1 VALLAGIGV
10 LLADRLSSPDALVIN
25 DSASITDVRAYVT
38 GAVNNPGV
46 YPLKDGDRWIDALAA
61 AGGAT
66 ADANLTAVN
75 LARRVK
81 DEDQIV
87 VPRAGQAVAGAS
99 SAPGGSLLDVN
110 TASETELDAL
120 PGIGQVRATNIIR
133 SRQDDGPFAAIDDL
147 LTRKLVPQSVFD
159 DITPLITVNQ

>member
-25 DSASITDVRAYVT
+25 ASTSITDVRACVT

-61 AGGAT
+61 AGGAA

-87 VPRAGQAVAGAS
+87 VPRAGQAVAGAA
-99 SAPGGSLLDVN
+99 SAPGGLLDVN
-110 TASETELDAL
+110 TASQAELDAL
-120 PGIGQVRATNIIR
+120 PGVGQVRATNIIR

>member
-87 VPRAGQAVAGAS
+87 VPRAGQTAVAGAS
-99 SAPGGSLLDVN
+99 SGPLLDVN

-120 PGIGQVRATNIIR
+120 PGIGQVRAANIIR

>member
-1 VALLAGIGV
+1 VALVAGIGV
-10 LLADRLSSPDALVIN
+10 LLAGRLSSPDALVIN
-25 DSASITDVRAYVT
+25 DSTSITDVRAYVT

-66 ADANLTAVN
+66 ADANLTAIN

-87 VPRAGQAVAGAS
+87 VPRAGQTAVAGAS
-99 SAPGGSLLDVN
+99 SGPLLDINAAAV
-110 TASETELDAL
+110 AELDAL